1 MDRVTKVGHPP
12 ELKKSPDLSMTVKQ
26 FSLTKQNDYSGHE
39 STKIRMVQI
48 FLKQN
53 CLVVTLLFFICI
65 LDSSSNNLEVSH

>member
-48 FLKQN
+48 FLKKN
-53 CLVVTLLFFICI
+53 CLVYY
-65 LDSSSNNLEVSH
+65 SSYAYSTVQATIWKFLIEF